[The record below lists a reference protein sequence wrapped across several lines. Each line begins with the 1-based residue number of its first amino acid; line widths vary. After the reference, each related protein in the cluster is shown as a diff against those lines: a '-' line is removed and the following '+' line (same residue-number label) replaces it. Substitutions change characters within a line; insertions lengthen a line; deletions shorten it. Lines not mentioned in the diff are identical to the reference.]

1 MTSTQEAKFTAAA
14 GVEPGVL
21 TTGIAMIVST
31 FLLLWVVW
39 IAKTQFVAWRH
50 GSTDLY
56 GMVSTAVR
64 ASVLILLL
72 GWFIR

>member
-1 MTSTQEAKFTAAA
+1 MTSTQEAKFIVAA
-14 GVEPGVL
+14 GVEPSVL
-21 TTGIAMIVST
+21 TTGIAMIIST
-31 FLLLWVVW
+31 FLLLWVAW

-50 GSTDLY
+50 GTTDTY
-56 GMVSTAVR
+56 GMISSAVR